1 MQTYDIG
8 LIGLAVMGRNLT
20 LNMSDH
26 GFSVAVYN
34 RTFEKTNAFLKSS
47 AQGREIAG
55 AASLEEFTTLLKKPR
70 KIMLMIKAGKPIDL
84 TIEALLPYLEKGDVI
99 IDGGNSYF
107 MDSIRRHA
115 YLEQKGVHFIGTGV
129 SGGEIGARRGPSIMP
144 GGSEEA
150 WELVRPILQAISAKI
165 DGNIPC
171 CDWMGT
177 DGAGHYVKM
186 VHNGIEYGFMQLTA
200 ESYFFMKEVMRLSY
214 KEMAELFNQW
224 NNGKL
229 NSYLIEITSEILTV
243 KDEDGSPLVEKIL
256 DAAGQKGTGRWTS
269 ESAFELG
276 IPLTLISES
285 VFARA
290 LSALKHERVS
300 AQKLIQGPAFS
311 FKGHKQDMLQDL
323 ENALY
328 MAEIISY
335 AQGFMLFREAAKEYH
350 WHLNYTSVAN
360 IWRNGCIIRS
370 SLLKHIKTAFSNNP
384 TLENLLVAPF
394 FLKVAEDNVPS
405 LRRVVSTAAQAGVPV
420 PAFSSA
426 LSFFDGYR
434 TAVLPAN
441 LTQAQRDYFGSHTY
455 ERVDRQRGEHFHTN
469 WTGEGG
475 DVTASTYNA

>member
-1 MQTYDIG
+1 MQKYDIG
-8 LIGLAVMGRNLT
+8 LIGLAVMGRNLA

-26 GFSVAVYN
+26 DFSVAVYN
-34 RTFEKTNAFLKSS
+34 RTTEKTVAFLESS
-47 AQGREIAG
+47 AQGRKIAG
-55 AASLEEFTTLLKKPR
+55 SASLEEFAALLKKPR

-84 TIEALLPYLEKGDVI
+84 TIDALLPFLVKGDVI
-99 IDGGNSYF
+99 IDGGNSF
-107 MDSIRRHA
+107 FKDSIRRHA
-115 YLEQKGVHFIGTGV
+115 YLAQKGIHFIGAGV
-129 SGGEIGARRGPSIMP
+129 SGGEIGARHGPSIMP

-150 WELVRPILQAISAKI
+150 WELVKPILQAISAKI
-165 DGNIPC
+165 DGDIPC

-200 ESYFFMKEVMRLSY
+200 ESYFFMKEVLQLNHE
-214 KEMAELFNQW
+214 EMAEHFKQW
-224 NNGKL
+224 NKGKL
-229 NSYLIEITSEILTV
+229 SSYLIEITGEILTA
-243 KDEDGSPLVEKIL
+243 KDTDGSPLVEKIL
-256 DAAGQKGTGRWTS
+256 DSAGQKGTGRWTS
-269 ESAFELG
+269 ESALALG

-290 LSALKHERVS
+290 LSALKSERVN
-300 AQKLIQGPAFS
+300 AQKSIRGPVFS
-311 FKGHKQDMLQDL
+311 FKGSKQDMLHDL

-328 MAEIISY
+328 VAEIISY

-350 WHLNYTSVAN
+350 WHLNYASIAN

-370 SLLKHIKTAFSNNP
+370 SLLKHIRKAFSNNP
-384 TLENLLVAPF
+384 TLENLLVDPF
-394 FLKVAEDNVPS
+394 FLKVAEDNIQS
-405 LRRVVSTAAQAGVPV
+405 LRRVIGIAVQAGVPI

-434 TAVLPAN
+434 SAVLPAN

-455 ERVDRQRGEHFHTN
+455 ERVDRERGEYFHTN

>member
-8 LIGLAVMGRNLT
+8 LIGLAVMGRNLV

-34 RTFEKTNAFLKSS
+34 RTVEKMNAFLESS
-47 AQGREIAG
+47 AQGREITG
-55 AASLEEFTTLLKKPR
+55 AESLEEFTALLKKPR

-84 TIEALLPYLEKGDVI
+84 TIDALLPFLEKGDVI

-107 MDSIRRHA
+107 KDSIRRHA

-150 WELVRPILQAISAKI
+150 WELVKPILQAISAKI
-165 DGNIPC
+165 DGDIPC
-171 CDWMGT
+171 CEWMGT

-200 ESYFFMKEVMRLSY
+200 ESYFFMKEVLQLSHT
-214 KEMAELFNQW
+214 EMAEYFKQW
-224 NNGKL
+224 DKGKL
-229 NSYLIEITSEILTV
+229 SSYLIEITGEILAV
-243 KDEDGSPLVEKIL
+243 KDTDGSPLVENIL

-269 ESAFELG
+269 ESALELG

-290 LSALKHERVS
+290 LSALKSERVN
-300 AQKLIQGPAFS
+300 AQKSIRGPVFT
-311 FKGHKQDMLQDL
+311 FKGSKQDGLQDL

-350 WHLNYTSVAN
+350 WHLNYTSIAN

-370 SLLKHIKTAFSNNP
+370 SLLKHIKSAFANDP
-384 TLENLLVAPF
+384 TLENLLVDPF
-394 FLKVAEDNVPS
+394 FLKVAEDNIPS
-405 LRRVVSTAAQAGVPV
+405 LRRVVGIAVQAGVPI

-434 TAVLPAN
+434 SAVLPAN

-455 ERVDRQRGEHFHTN
+455 ERIDKERGEFFHTN

>member
-1 MQTYDIG
+1 VQTYDIG
-8 LIGLAVMGRNLT
+8 LIGLAVMGRNLA

-47 AQGREIAG
+47 AQGRKIAG
-55 AASLEEFTTLLKKPR
+55 AASLEEFVTLLKKPR

-84 TIEALLPYLEKGDVI
+84 TIEALLPYLEKGGVI

-107 MDSIRRHA
+107 KDSIRRHA
-115 YLEQKGVHFIGTGV
+115 YLEQKGFHFIGTGV

-144 GGSEEA
+144 GGSEKA

-165 DGNIPC
+165 DGDIPC

-177 DGAGHYVKM
+177 DGAGHYVKI

-200 ESYFFMKEVMRLSY
+200 ESYFFMKKILQLSH
-214 KEMAELFNQW
+214 KEMGEHFKQW
-224 NNGKL
+224 DTGKL

-290 LSALKHERVS
+290 LSALKNERVS
-300 AQKLIQGPAFS
+300 AQKLIRGPVFS
-311 FKGHKQDMLQDL
+311 FKGRKQDMLQDI

-350 WHLNYTSVAN
+350 WHLNYTSIAN

-370 SLLKHIKTAFSNNP
+370 SLLKHIKTAFSNDP
-384 TLENLLVAPF
+384 TLENLLVDPF

-405 LRRVVSTAAQAGVPV
+405 LRRVVSIASQAGIPI

-455 ERVDRQRGEHFHTN
+455 ERVDRQRGDHFHTN